1 MTLRDQRYDVI
12 VAGLGAMGS
21 ASVYALTRSQARQ
34 RRVLGIDRFS
44 PPHALGSSHGRT
56 RIIREAYF
64 EHPAYVPIVRRA
76 FDLWRELEQ
85 AVGRTLYTRTHGI
98 TLGAADGM
106 LVRGAR
112 ASAEQFGVPHRV
124 LSAAEVTRSF
134 PALRPLDTMVGVL
147 EDRAGVLFPEHCIAA
162 MLEVAER
169 AGAELRREET
179 VLSWEAKDDGV
190 IVRTTAGDYRAAR
203 LVIAGG
209 AWMPRLVPELAGTL
223 TVERQP
229 IHWFLPGSH
238 SEDYSAARC
247 PVTLWEYAPD
257 RTFYTLPDFGDG
269 VKAAVHYEGQVVD
282 PDHVDRRT
290 SPEEVARVAE
300 LLRRFMPNANAQMRE
315 SQVCLYTNTPDLHF
329 IIDRHPA
336 HADRVVVVSACSGHG
351 FKFATAVGEIV
362 SDLLADVKPR
372 FDLDM
377 FRMTRFQA
385 KEVKGVRVV

>member
-1 MTLRDQRYDVI
+1 MTVRDQPYDVI

-21 ASVYALTRSQARQ
+21 ASAYALTRSQTRSH
-34 RRVLGIDRFS
+34 RVLGIDRFS

-85 AVGRTLYTRTHGI
+85 AVGRTLYTRTRGI
-98 TLGAADGM
+98 TLGAEDGM

-112 ASAEQFGVPHRV
+112 ASAERFGVPHGV
-124 LSAAEVTRSF
+124 LSAAEVTRNF
-134 PALRPLDTMVGVL
+134 PALRPLDSMVGVV

-179 VLSWEAKDDGV
+179 VVSWEASDDGV
-190 IVRTTAGDYRAAR
+190 VVRTTAGDYRAAR
-203 LVIAGG
+203 LVITGG

-223 TVERQP
+223 AVERQP
-229 IHWFLPGSH
+229 IHWFVPDSH
-238 SEDYSAARC
+238 AEDYSAARC

-269 VKAAVHYEGQVVD
+269 VKAAVHYEGRAVD
-282 PDHVDRRT
+282 PDQVDRRT
-290 SPEEVARVAE
+290 SPEEVTRVAE
-300 LLRRFMPNANAQMRE
+300 LLRRFMPNANATLRE

-351 FKFATAVGEIV
+351 FKFATAIGEIV
-362 SDLLADVKPR
+362 ADLVADVKPR

-377 FRMTRFQA
+377 FRMTRFQTRA
-385 KEVKGVRVV
+385 SKGVRVV